1 MEYSAYIFD
10 LDGTLLDT
18 LDDLTQSVNYALRQF
33 SMAERQ
39 KDEVRMM
46 VGNGVR
52 LLIER
57 AVPIGTKDGVT
68 IQVFETFRKHYL
80 EHSLDNTR
88 PYPGIIEL
96 FAKLKSEGKKIAI
109 VSNKLQ
115 PAVSAL
121 VDRFFS
127 QYVDV
132 AIGERVGMRRKP
144 APDMVLEAIRQLDT
158 SSAQNTHQ
166 PKNNNH
172 QPVTTNAV
180 YIGDSDT
187 DILTA
192 QNSGLPC
199 ISVLWGFRDR
209 EFLLKHGATTVVE
222 KPEEI
227 FF

>member
-10 LDGTLLDT
+10 LDGTILDT

-57 AVPIGTKDGVT
+57 AVPTGTKDGVT

-88 PYPGIIEL
+88 PYPGIIGL
-96 FAKLKSEGKKIAI
+96 FAKLKREGKKIAI

-115 PAVSAL
+115 PAVTAL

-144 APDMVLEAIRQLDT
+144 APDMVLEAMRQLSSTPSTT
-158 SSAQNTHQ
+158 SE
-166 PKNNNH
+166 NNS
-172 QPVTTNAV
+172 PTVDAV

-187 DILTA
+187 DIKTA
-192 QNSGLPC
+192 ENSGLPC
-199 ISVLWGFRDR
+199 ISVLWGFRVR
-209 EFLLKHGATTVVE
+209 EFLINHGATTLVE

-227 FF
+227 F

>member
-10 LDGTLLDT
+10 LDGTILDT

-33 SMAERQ
+33 SMPERS

-57 AVPIGTKDGVT
+57 AVPAGTKDGVT
-68 IQVFETFRKHYL
+68 IQVFDAFRKHYL

-88 PYPGIIEL
+88 PYPGIIDL
-96 FAKLKSEGKKIAI
+96 FTKLKREGKKIAI

-115 PAVSAL
+115 PAVTAL

-144 APDMVLEAIRQLDT
+144 APDMVLEAMRQLGSTPSTT
-158 SSAQNTHQ
+158 SE
-166 PKNNNH
+166 NNS
-172 QPVTTNAV
+172 PTVDAV

-187 DILTA
+187 DIKTA
-192 QNSGLPC
+192 ENSGLPC

-209 EFLLKHGATTVVE
+209 EFLINHGATTLVE

-227 FF
+227 F